1 MLAGHSAH
9 RMAEASGSRGMVG
22 NKNAISI
29 LQLSPTPQTLATSA
43 CKHAKLHALSP
54 GGCARF
60 LHSSKT
66 NEHADRVRGVSF
78 SAAITCKGST
88 AFASMVRKASH
99 GIGNVRQPAAQ
110 ASD

>member
-1 MLAGHSAH
+1 MLAECSAH
-9 RMAEASGSRGMVG
+9 RMAGADASRGTVG
-22 NKNAISI
+22 NKNAISV

-43 CKHAKLHALSP
+43 CKHAKLRALSP